1 MEGWLNSIG
10 LAGKREE
17 ELSIGPISG
26 IVHSSNNR
34 IINIYR
40 GPLSP
45 KVLADKGRA
54 CAHKVFIV

>member
-10 LAGKREE
+10 LAGKRE

-34 IINIYR
+34 VINIYR

-45 KVLADKGRA
+45 RVLADKGRA